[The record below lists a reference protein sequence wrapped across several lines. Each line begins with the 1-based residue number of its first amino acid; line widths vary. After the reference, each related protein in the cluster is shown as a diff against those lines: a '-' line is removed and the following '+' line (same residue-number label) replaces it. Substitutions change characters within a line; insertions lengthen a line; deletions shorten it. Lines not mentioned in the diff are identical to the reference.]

1 MAVAPVFYNGMISS
15 TPELTNIR
23 IADDAKAAAVQL
35 NSEAEVQQEAE
46 EHVNQVRTKDN
57 ADGTE
62 NDSDASGGSNNQ
74 YSGDGGAR
82 RRQKRDSFGK
92 VIKKQQGG
100 FSISI

>member
-1 MAVAPVFYNGMISS
+1 MAIAPVFYNGMISS

-23 IADDAKAAAVQL
+23 VADDAKAAAVQL

-62 NDSDASGGSNNQ
+62 NDSGGSNNQ
-74 YSGDGGAR
+74 YAGDGGAR
-82 RRQKRDSFGK
+82 RRKKGDSFGK
-92 VIKKQQGG
+92 VVKKQQGG